1 MDSEVLE
8 RLRRI
13 EQAVEMIDAR
23 VQVLLDPDI
32 SPMAVARDIIS
43 AALVDVGSELDPEEF
58 MKTVNYMAMGG
69 DMLEPTAGKR
79 IAEAIRALAAT
90 GSLSRSSVIE
100 AVRAEKQ

>member
-1 MDSEVLE
+1 
-8 RLRRI
+8 
-13 EQAVEMIDAR
+13 
-23 VQVLLDPDI
+23 
-32 SPMAVARDIIS
+32 
-43 AALVDVGSELDPEEF
+43 
-58 MKTVNYMAMGG
+58 MAMGG

>member
-43 AALVDVGSELDPEEF
+43 SALVDVGSELDPEEF